1 MRIIRSSEYRVMP
14 WKNGGG
20 ETTELC
26 VSPTA
31 GNFDWRVSIAK
42 VNVDGAFSTFAG
54 YERHIMVLSGAGMT
68 LDMAD
73 RGKFDLE
80 PLAPFTFSG
89 DAQVNGSLLHGPV
102 LDFNLMVRRDFGRG
116 TLRVVDCSA
125 GHGLG
130 SGESLQLIHVLQGEG
145 EIGNDKICPNDSFR
159 LEVGE
164 LVSLSAPLK
173 LVLCEIRPRWLPA
186 PNA

>member
-20 ETTELC
+20 ETTEIF
-26 VSPTA
+26 VSPPA
-31 GNFDWRVSIAK
+31 GNFDWRVSIAT
-42 VNVDGAFSTFAG
+42 VNEDGPFSVFNG

-68 LDMAD
+68 LEVAGS
-73 RGKFDLE
+73 GKFDLE
-80 PLAPFTFSG
+80 PREPFSFSG
-89 DAQVNGSLLHGPV
+89 DARVNGSLLHGPV

-116 TLRVVDCSA
+116 VLRVVDCSA
-125 GHGLG
+125 GCRLG

-145 EIGNDKICPNDSFR
+145 EIRNDKICPNDSFR
-159 LEVGE
+159 LEAGE

-173 LVLCEIRPRWLPA
+173 LALCEITPLWQPA